1 MHLKTLILIL
11 SLTHSLAF
19 TSKSQDSPQLEQSD
33 VYGDLSEYLSWPMSA
48 TAFSGNDLSVM
59 NRFNDRELADLI
71 PNYSKTDTGI
81 GSFGDVSSM
90 RGLTNTPFFS
100 SPSVIQYVDDVPSGN
115 IFSHTAPLHAID
127 RVEILRGA
135 QSTLFGVNSYA
146 GVVNIV
152 SKRPSNEL
160 EGSISSS
167 YGNYDTRSLDS
178 YIMGPLNDDNS
189 LSFRIGGQ
197 YFERDGY
204 LTNSLLG
211 ISPDNQEHISG
222 AGSIYWNLSDNWEI
236 SLSASYDN
244 YDDGISRLTPLS
256 SDPFT
261 LNSDVRGS
269 SKQNAQSQSLRM
281 AYQGD
286 ELNFLSVTSR
296 RNWEIS
302 PYHFDL
308 DFGPNPGNDSKIYQ
322 EQDSVS
328 QEFRISSNN
337 NSTLEWTGGA
347 YFGETELDGNTKR
360 NFIIPLPPQFGGGF
374 APASTTTDY
383 ILTENAYALFGQI
396 TYNGIDRTGMHFGLR
411 LDQVEKGIYRN
422 AFGLAGPVPLINL
435 ENDYSF
441 ASPRAGIDFE
451 LNDSSL
457 VYVNTGISTKPGGFS
472 AFIDNPQSAAFDEEE
487 SWNNEIG
494 LKKKWL
500 DGNLKTNIALF
511 HNDIDN
517 YQVERSLVATDY
529 AVLNAEE
536 AKSYGVEIEFSAEIM
551 DGLTLQGSLGKV
563 NTELTKY
570 TDPLT
575 GDDLSGNKA
584 PFVPELDASL
594 SATYQHETGL
604 FARVELVHKGEI
616 YFDDRNV
623 GTFVEDGFTIINA
636 AVGYKANS
644 GLELSLFGTNLT
656 DEVFYLNMTPD
667 LNAGT
672 VGAPQLVGVRV
683 KWDY

>member
-1 MHLKTLILIL
+1 MHLHYILYFF
-11 SLTHSLAF
+11 SLLFSFALTAHSQNA
-19 TSKSQDSPQLEQSD
+19 PELEQSD
-33 VYGDLSEYLSWPMSA
+33 IYGDLSEYLSWPMSA
-48 TAFSGNDLSVM
+48 TAFSGNDINVM
-59 NRFNDRELADLI
+59 NKFSDRELADLI

-100 SPSVIQYVDDVPSGN
+100 SASVIQYVDDVPSGN
-115 IFSHTAPLHAID
+115 IFSHTTPLHAVD

-152 SKRPSNEL
+152 SKRPSNQL

-167 YGNYDTRSLDS
+167 FGDYDSKSFDS

-189 LSFRIGGQ
+189 LSFRVGGH

-204 LTNSLLG
+204 LTNPFLG
-211 ISPDNQEHISG
+211 ISPDNQDHLSG
-222 AGSIYWNLSDNWEI
+222 AGSIYWNISDNWEI
-236 SLSASYDN
+236 SLSASYDDYN
-244 YDDGISRLTPLS
+244 DGASRLTSLA
-256 SDPFT
+256 SDPFV
-261 LNSDVRGS
+261 LNSDIRGS
-269 SKQNAQSQSLRM
+269 SQQSAESQSLRM
-281 AYQGD
+281 AYEND
-286 ELNFLSVTSR
+286 TLKFLSVTSR
-296 RNWEIS
+296 RNWEMS
-302 PYHFDL
+302 PYYFDL
-308 DFGPNPGNDSKIYQ
+308 DFSPNPGNDSIIYQ

-328 QEFRISSNN
+328 QEFRFSSTND
-337 NSTLEWTGGA
+337 STLEWTGGA
-347 YFGETELDGNTKR
+347 FFGETELDGSTER

-383 ILTENAYALFGQI
+383 ILNENAYALFGQI
-396 TYNGIDRTGMHFGLR
+396 TYNGVDRTGMHLGLR
-411 LDQVEKGIYRN
+411 LDQVEKSIYRN
-422 AFGLAGPVPLINL
+422 AFGLAGPVPLISL

-441 ASPRAGIDFE
+441 VSPRAGIDFE

-457 VYVNTGISTKPGGFS
+457 VYINTGLSTKPGGFS
-472 AFIDNPQSAAFDEEE
+472 AFIDDPQSAAFDEEE
-487 SWNNEIG
+487 SWNKEIG

-500 DGNLKTNIALF
+500 DGNLRTNIALF

-536 AKSYGVEIEFSAEIM
+536 AKSYGAEIEFSTEVC

-563 NTELTKY
+563 HTELSKY
-570 TDPLT
+570 TDPLS
-575 GDDLSGNKA
+575 GADLSGNKA
-584 PFVPELDASL
+584 PFVPELDASI

-604 FARVELVHKGEI
+604 FARVELIHKGEI
-616 YFDDRNV
+616 FFDDRNV
-623 GTFVEDGFTIINA
+623 GTFVEDGFTILNA
-636 AVGYKANS
+636 TIGYKAKS
-644 GLELSLFGTNLT
+644 GLELSVFGTNLT
-656 DEVFYLNMTPD
+656 DEIFYLNMTPD

-672 VGAPQLVGVRV
+672 VGAPQLVGLRV

>member
-1 MHLKTLILIL
+1 MHLKSLILIL
-11 SLTHSLAF
+11 SLTHSLTF

-48 TAFSGNDLSVM
+48 TAFSGTDLGVM
-59 NRFNDRELADLI
+59 NRFSDRDLADLI

-115 IFSHTAPLHAID
+115 IFSHTAPLHAVD

-152 SKRPSNEL
+152 SKRPSNVL
-160 EGSISSS
+160 EGSITSSFA
-167 YGNYDTRSLDS
+167 NYDSKSFDS
-178 YIMGPLNDDNS
+178 YIMGPLNDDNT
-189 LSFRIGGQ
+189 LSFRLGGQ

-204 LTNSLLG
+204 LNNSLLG
-211 ISPDNQEHISG
+211 ISPDNQEHRSG

-244 YDDGISRLTPLS
+244 YDDGISRLTSLG

-269 SKQNAQSQSLRM
+269 SQQDAQSQSLRM
-281 AYQGD
+281 SYESD

-302 PYHFDL
+302 PYYFDL
-308 DFGPNPGNDSKIYQ
+308 DFGPNPGNESEIYQ
-322 EQDSVS
+322 EQDSIS
-328 QEFRISSNN
+328 QEFRFSSNN

-347 YFGETELDGNTKR
+347 YFGETELDGNTR
-360 NFIIPLPPQFGGGF
+360 RDFIIPLPPQFGGGF
-374 APASTTTDY
+374 TPASTTTDY
-383 ILTENAYALFGQI
+383 ILSENSYALFGQI
-396 TYNGIDRTGMHFGLR
+396 TYNGIERTGMHFGLR

-422 AFGLAGPVPLINL
+422 AFGLAGPVPLIDL

-451 LNDSSL
+451 LNDTSL
-457 VYVNTGISTKPGGFS
+457 VYVNTGISSKPGGFS
-472 AFIDNPQSAAFDEEE
+472 AFIDDPQSAVFDEEE

-511 HNDIDN
+511 HNEIDN

-536 AKSYGVEIEFSAEIM
+536 AESYGVEIEFSAEIL

-575 GDDLSGNKA
+575 GADLSGNKA
-584 PFVPELDASL
+584 PFVPEIDASL

-604 FARVELVHKGEI
+604 FARFELVHKGEI
-616 YFDDRNV
+616 FFDDRNI
-623 GTFVEDGFTIINA
+623 GAFVEDGFTVLNA

-644 GLELSLFGTNLT
+644 GLEVSLFGTNLT
-656 DEVFYLNMTPD
+656 DEVFYLNITPD

-672 VGAPQLVGVRV
+672 VGAPQLAGIKI

>member
-1 MHLKTLILIL
+1 MKSKPLLLILNLIYY
-11 SLTHSLAF
+11 LAF
-19 TSKSQDSPQLEQSD
+19 TANAQNAPQLEKSD

-48 TAFSGNDLSVM
+48 TAFSGTDLGVM
-59 NRFNDRELADLI
+59 NRFSDRDLADLI

-115 IFSHTAPLHAID
+115 IFSHTAPLHAVD

-152 SKRPSNEL
+152 SKRPSNVL
-160 EGSISSS
+160 EGSITSSFA
-167 YGNYDTRSLDS
+167 NYDSKSFDS
-178 YIMGPLNDDNS
+178 YIMGPLNDDNT
-189 LSFRIGGQ
+189 LSFRLGGQ

-204 LTNSLLG
+204 LNNSLLG
-211 ISPDNQEHISG
+211 ISPDNQEHRSG
-222 AGSIYWNLSDNWEI
+222 AGSIYWKLSDNWEI

-244 YDDGISRLTPLS
+244 YDDGISRLTSLG

-269 SKQNAQSQSLRM
+269 SQQDAQSQSLRM
-281 AYQGD
+281 SYESD

-308 DFGPNPGNDSKIYQ
+308 DFSPNPGNDSTIYQ
-322 EQDSVS
+322 EQDSIS
-328 QEFRISSNN
+328 QEFRFSSNN

-383 ILTENAYALFGQI
+383 ILSENAYALFGQI
-396 TYNGIDRTGMHFGLR
+396 TYNGIERTGMHFGLR

-472 AFIDNPQSAAFDEEE
+472 AFIDDPQSAVFDEEE

-511 HNDIDN
+511 HNEIDN

-536 AKSYGVEIEFSAEIM
+536 AESYGVEIEFSAEIL

-575 GDDLSGNKA
+575 GADLSGNKA
-584 PFVPELDASL
+584 PFVPEIDASL

-616 YFDDRNV
+616 FFDDRNV
-623 GTFVEDGFTIINA
+623 GAFVEDGFTVLNA

-644 GLELSLFGTNLT
+644 GLEVSLFGTNLT

-672 VGAPQLVGVRV
+672 VGAPQLAGIKI

>member
-1 MHLKTLILIL
+1 MYIKQLIFLI
-11 SLTHSLAF
+11 SLNQCLVFSAN
-19 TSKSQDSPQLEQSD
+19 SQESAQLEQSD
-33 VYGDLSEYLSWPMSA
+33 IYGDLSEYLSWPMSA

-59 NRFNDRELADLI
+59 NRFNDRDLADLI

-115 IFSHTAPLHAID
+115 IFSHTAPLHAVD

-152 SKRPSNEL
+152 SKRPSNAL

-167 YGNYDTRSLDS
+167 YANYDTKSLDS

-244 YDDGISRLTPLS
+244 YDDGISRLTSLS
-256 SDPFT
+256 GDPFT

-383 ILTENAYALFGQI
+383 ILSENAYALFGQI
-396 TYNGIDRTGMHFGLR
+396 TYNGIERTGMHFGLR

>member
-1 MHLKTLILIL
+1 MKSKQLLLILA
-11 SLTHSLAF
+11 LTHSLAF

-100 SPSVIQYVDDVPSGN
+100 APSVIQYVDDVPSGN

-244 YDDGISRLTPLS
+244 YDDGISRITPLS

-396 TYNGIDRTGMHFGLR
+396 TYNGIERTGMHFGLR

>member
-1 MHLKTLILIL
+1 MKLNHLLFII
-11 SLTHSLAF
+11 LAF
-19 TSKSQDSPQLEQSD
+19 SYSFTANAQNTPDLDQSD
-33 VYGDLSEYLSWPMSA
+33 IYGDLSEYLSWPMSA
-48 TAFSGNDLSVM
+48 TAFSGTDLGVM
-59 NRFNDRELADLI
+59 NRYSDRELADLI

-115 IFSHTAPLHAID
+115 IFSHTAPLHAVD

-152 SKRPSNEL
+152 SKRPSNVL
-160 EGSISSS
+160 EGSITSSFA
-167 YGNYDTRSLDS
+167 NYDSKSFDS
-178 YIMGPLNDDNS
+178 YIMGPLNDDNT
-189 LSFRIGGQ
+189 LSFRLGGQ

-204 LTNSLLG
+204 LNNSLLG
-211 ISPDNQEHISG
+211 ISPDNQEHRSG

-244 YDDGISRLTPLS
+244 YDDGISRLTSLG

-269 SKQNAQSQSLRM
+269 SQQDAQSQSLRM
-281 AYQGD
+281 SYESD

-308 DFGPNPGNDSKIYQ
+308 DFGPNPGNESKIYQ
-322 EQDSVS
+322 EQDSIS
-328 QEFRISSNN
+328 QEFRFSSNN

-347 YFGETELDGNTKR
+347 YFGETELDGNTR
-360 NFIIPLPPQFGGGF
+360 RDFIIPLPPQFGGGF

-383 ILTENAYALFGQI
+383 ILSENSYALFGQI
-396 TYNGIDRTGMHFGLR
+396 TYNGIERTGMHFGLR
-411 LDQVEKGIYRN
+411 LDQFEKGIYRN
-422 AFGLAGPVPLINL
+422 AFGLAGPVPLIDL

-451 LNDSSL
+451 LNDTSL
-457 VYVNTGISTKPGGFS
+457 VYVNTGISSKPGGFS
-472 AFIDNPQSAAFDEEE
+472 AFIDDPQSAVFDEEE

-511 HNDIDN
+511 HNEIDN

-536 AKSYGVEIEFSAEIM
+536 AESYGVEIEFSAEIL

-575 GDDLSGNKA
+575 GADLSGNKA
-584 PFVPELDASL
+584 PFVPEIDASL

-616 YFDDRNV
+616 FFDDRNV
-623 GTFVEDGFTIINA
+623 GAFVEDGFTVLNA

-644 GLELSLFGTNLT
+644 GLEVSLFGTNLT

-672 VGAPQLVGVRV
+672 VGAPQLAGIKI

>member
-1 MHLKTLILIL
+1 MKLNHLLFII
-11 SLTHSLAF
+11 LAF
-19 TSKSQDSPQLEQSD
+19 SYSFTANAQNTPDLDQSD
-33 VYGDLSEYLSWPMSA
+33 IYGDLSEYLSWPMSA
-48 TAFSGNDLSVM
+48 TAFSGTDLGVM
-59 NRFNDRELADLI
+59 NRYSDRELADLI

-115 IFSHTAPLHAID
+115 IFSHTSPLHAVD

-152 SKRPSNEL
+152 SKRPSNVL
-160 EGSISSS
+160 EGSITSSFA
-167 YGNYDTRSLDS
+167 NYDSMSFDS
-178 YIMGPLNDDNS
+178 YIMGPLNDDNT
-189 LSFRIGGQ
+189 LSFRLGGQ

-204 LTNSLLG
+204 LNNSLLG
-211 ISPDNQEHISG
+211 ISPDNQEHRSG

-244 YDDGISRLTPLS
+244 YDDGISRLTSLG

-269 SKQNAQSQSLRM
+269 SQQDAQSQSLRM
-281 AYQGD
+281 SYESD

-308 DFGPNPGNDSKIYQ
+308 DFGPNPGNESKIYQ
-322 EQDSVS
+322 EQDSIS
-328 QEFRISSNN
+328 QEFRFSSNN
-337 NSTLEWTGGA
+337 NPTLEWTGGA
-347 YFGETELDGNTKR
+347 YFGETELDGNTR
-360 NFIIPLPPQFGGGF
+360 RDFIIPLPPQFGGGF

-383 ILTENAYALFGQI
+383 ILSENSYALFGQI
-396 TYNGIDRTGMHFGLR
+396 TYNGIERTGMHFGLR

-422 AFGLAGPVPLINL
+422 AFGLAGPVPLIDL

-451 LNDSSL
+451 LNDTSL
-457 VYVNTGISTKPGGFS
+457 VYVNTGISSKPGGFS
-472 AFIDNPQSAAFDEEE
+472 AFIDDPQSAVFDEEE

-511 HNDIDN
+511 HNEIDN

-536 AKSYGVEIEFSAEIM
+536 AESYGVEIEFSAEIL

-575 GDDLSGNKA
+575 GADLSGNKA
-584 PFVPELDASL
+584 PFVPEIDASL

-616 YFDDRNV
+616 FFDDRNV
-623 GTFVEDGFTIINA
+623 GAFVEDGFTVLNA

-644 GLELSLFGTNLT
+644 GLEVSLFGTNLT

-672 VGAPQLVGVRV
+672 VGAPQLAGIKI

>member
-1 MHLKTLILIL
+1 MQLKSLILIL
-11 SLTHSLAF
+11 SLIHGLAF

-167 YGNYDTRSLDS
+167 YGNYDTKSLDS

-189 LSFRIGGQ
+189 LSFRLGGQ

-211 ISPDNQEHISG
+211 ISPDNQEHVSG

-244 YDDGISRLTPLS
+244 YDDGISRLTSLS
-256 SDPFT
+256 GDPFT

-281 AYQGD
+281 SYQGD

>member
-1 MHLKTLILIL
+1 MNSKQLLLILA
-11 SLTHSLAF
+11 LTHSLAF

-167 YGNYDTRSLDS
+167 YGNYDTKSLDS

-244 YDDGISRLTPLS
+244 YDDGISRLTSLS
-256 SDPFT
+256 GDPFT

-281 AYQGD
+281 SYQGD

-422 AFGLAGPVPLINL
+422 AFGLTGPVPLINL

-500 DGNLKTNIALF
+500 DGNLKTNIAVF

>member
-1 MHLKTLILIL
+1 MKSKPLFLILNLIYY
-11 SLTHSLAF
+11 LAF
-19 TSKSQDSPQLEQSD
+19 TANAQNAPQLEQSD

-48 TAFSGNDLSVM
+48 TAFSGTDLGVM
-59 NRFNDRELADLI
+59 NRFSDRDLADLI

-115 IFSHTAPLHAID
+115 IFSHTTPLHAVD

-152 SKRPSNEL
+152 SKRPSNVL
-160 EGSISSS
+160 EGSITSSFA
-167 YGNYDTRSLDS
+167 NYDSKSFDS
-178 YIMGPLNDDNS
+178 YIMGPLNDDNT
-189 LSFRIGGQ
+189 LSFRLGGQ

-204 LTNSLLG
+204 LNNSLLG
-211 ISPDNQEHISG
+211 ISPDNQEHRSG

-244 YDDGISRLTPLS
+244 YDDGISRLTSLG

-269 SKQNAQSQSLRM
+269 SQQDAQSQSLRM
-281 AYQGD
+281 SYESD

-308 DFGPNPGNDSKIYQ
+308 DFGPNPGNESKIYQ
-322 EQDSVS
+322 EQDSIS
-328 QEFRISSNN
+328 QEFRFSSNN

-347 YFGETELDGNTKR
+347 YFGETELDGNTR
-360 NFIIPLPPQFGGGF
+360 RDFIIPIPPQFGGGF
-374 APASTTTDY
+374 TPASTTTDY
-383 ILTENAYALFGQI
+383 ILSENSYALFGQI
-396 TYNGIDRTGMHFGLR
+396 TYNGIERTGMHFGLR

-422 AFGLAGPVPLINL
+422 AFGLAGPVPLIDL

-451 LNDSSL
+451 LNDTSL
-457 VYVNTGISTKPGGFS
+457 VYVNTGISSKPGGFS
-472 AFIDNPQSAAFDEEE
+472 AFIDDPQSAVFDEEE

-511 HNDIDN
+511 HNEIDN

-536 AKSYGVEIEFSAEIM
+536 AESYGVEIEFSAEIL
-551 DGLTLQGSLGKV
+551 DGLTLQGSLGTV

-575 GDDLSGNKA
+575 GADLSGNKA
-584 PFVPELDASL
+584 PFVPEIDASL

-616 YFDDRNV
+616 FFDDRNV
-623 GTFVEDGFTIINA
+623 GAFVEDGFTVLNA

-644 GLELSLFGTNLT
+644 GLEVSLFGTNLT

-672 VGAPQLVGVRV
+672 VGAPQLAGIKI

>member
-1 MHLKTLILIL
+1 MKSKQLLLILA
-11 SLTHSLAF
+11 LTHSLAF

-100 SPSVIQYVDDVPSGN
+100 APSVIQYVDDVPSGN

-135 QSTLFGVNSYA
+135 QSALFGVNSYA

-244 YDDGISRLTPLS
+244 YDDGISRITPLS

>member
-1 MHLKTLILIL
+1 MNFKPLLLISTL
-11 SLTHSLAF
+11 TYFLAF
-19 TSKSQDSPQLEQSD
+19 TANAQNTPQLEQSD
-33 VYGDLSEYLSWPMSA
+33 IYGDLSDYLSWPMSA
-48 TAFSGNDLSVM
+48 TAFSGTDLSVM
-59 NRFNDRELADLI
+59 NRFSDRELADLI
-71 PNYSKTDTGI
+71 PSYSKTDTGI

-115 IFSHTAPLHAID
+115 IFSHTAPLHAVD

-167 YGNYDTRSLDS
+167 YANYDTKSFDS

-189 LSFRIGGQ
+189 LSFRLGGQ

-222 AGSIYWNLSDNWEI
+222 AGSIYWNLSENWEI
-236 SLSASYDN
+236 SLSASHDN
-244 YDDGISRLTPLS
+244 YDDGIARLTPLS

-281 AYQGD
+281 SYESD

-308 DFGPNPGNDSKIYQ
+308 DFGPNPGNESKIYQ

-328 QEFRISSNN
+328 QEFRFSSANN
-337 NSTLEWTGGA
+337 TTLEWTGGA

-374 APASTTTDY
+374 APVSTTTDY
-383 ILTENAYALFGQI
+383 ILSENAYALFGQI
-396 TYNGIDRTGMHFGLR
+396 TYNGIERTGMHLGLR
-411 LDQVEKGIYRN
+411 LDQVEKSIHRN

-441 ASPRAGIDFE
+441 VSPRAGIDFE

-517 YQVERSLVATDY
+517 YQIERSLVATDY

-536 AKSYGVEIEFSAEIM
+536 AKSYGVEIEFSAELF

-575 GDDLSGNKA
+575 GADLSGNKA

-616 YFDDRNV
+616 FFDDRNV
-623 GTFVEDGFTIINA
+623 GTFVEDGFTILNA

-644 GLELSLFGTNLT
+644 GLELSVFGTNLT

-672 VGAPQLVGVRV
+672 VGAPQLVGVKV

>member
-1 MHLKTLILIL
+1 MHLKSLILIL

-115 IFSHTAPLHAID
+115 IFSHTAPLHAVD

-189 LSFRIGGQ
+189 LSFRLGGQ

-211 ISPDNQEHISG
+211 ISPDNQEHVSG
-222 AGSIYWNLSDNWEI
+222 SGSIYWNLSDNWEI

-244 YDDGISRLTPLS
+244 YDDGISRLTSLS
-256 SDPFT
+256 GDPFT

-281 AYQGD
+281 SYQSD

-383 ILTENAYALFGQI
+383 ILSENAYALFGQI
-396 TYNGIDRTGMHFGLR
+396 TYNGIERTGMHFGLR

-472 AFIDNPQSAAFDEEE
+472 AFIDNPQSAVFDEEE
-487 SWNNEIG
+487 SWNNELG

-500 DGNLKTNIALF
+500 DGNLKTNIAVF

-536 AKSYGVEIEFSAEIM
+536 AESYGVEIEFSAEIM

-644 GLELSLFGTNLT
+644 GLELSVFGTNLT

>member
-1 MHLKTLILIL
+1 MQLKSLILIL
-11 SLTHSLAF
+11 SLIHGLAF

-167 YGNYDTRSLDS
+167 YGNYDTKSLDS

-244 YDDGISRLTPLS
+244 YDDGISRLTSLS
-256 SDPFT
+256 GDPFT

-281 AYQGD
+281 SYQGD

-500 DGNLKTNIALF
+500 DGNLKTNIAVF

>member
-1 MHLKTLILIL
+1 MYYKFILIL
-11 SLTHSLAF
+11 TSILCLTVSIVNA
-19 TSKSQDSPQLEQSD
+19 QDAPELEQSD
-33 VYGDLSEYLSWPMSA
+33 IYGDLSEYLSWPMSA
-48 TAFSGNDLSVM
+48 TAFSGTDLSVM
-59 NRFNDRELADLI
+59 NRLSDRELADLI

-81 GSFGDVSSM
+81 GSFGDVSSI

-100 SPSVIQYVDDVPSGN
+100 SASVIQYVDDVPSGN
-115 IFSHTAPLHAID
+115 IFSHTSPLHAVD
-127 RVEILRGA
+127 KVEILRGP
-135 QSTLFGVNSYA
+135 QGTLFGVNSYA

-152 SKRPSNEL
+152 SKRPSNKL

-167 YGNYDTRSLDS
+167 YASYDARSFDS
-178 YIMGPLNDDNS
+178 YIMGPINNDNS
-189 LSFRIGGQ
+189 LSFRLGGQ

-204 LTNSLLG
+204 LTNSILN
-211 ISPDNQEHISG
+211 ISPDHQDHISG
-222 AGSIYWNLSDNWEI
+222 SGSLYWNVSDDWEI
-236 SLSASYDN
+236 SLSASYDDYN
-244 YDDGISRLTPLS
+244 DGASRLTSLG

-261 LNSDVRGS
+261 LNSDIKGS
-269 SKQNAQSQSLRM
+269 SQQNAQTQSLRM
-281 AYQGD
+281 SYEGD
-286 ELNFLSVTSR
+286 SLNFLSVTSH
-296 RNWEIS
+296 RNWDIS

-308 DFGPNPGNDSKIYQ
+308 DFGPNPGNESRIYQ
-322 EQDSVS
+322 EQDTVS
-328 QEFRISSNN
+328 QEFRFSSNN
-337 NSTLEWTGGA
+337 DSNLEWTGGA
-347 YFGETELDGNTKR
+347 YFGETELDGNTTR
-360 NFIIPLPPQFGGGF
+360 NFIVPLPPQFGGGF
-374 APASTTTDY
+374 APVQTTTDY
-383 ILTENAYALFGQI
+383 TLSENAYAVFGQF
-396 TYNGIDRTGMHFGLR
+396 TYNGIDRTGIHLGLR
-411 LDQVEKGIYRN
+411 LDQVEKSIHRN
-422 AFGLAGPVPLINL
+422 AVGLSGPVSPIDL

-457 VYVNTGISTKPGGFS
+457 VYVNTGVSSKPGGFS
-472 AFIDNPQSAAFDEEE
+472 AFIDDPQSAAFDEEE

-500 DGNLKTNIALF
+500 DGTLKTNIAFF

-536 AKSYGVEIEFSAEIM
+536 AKSYGAEIEFSAEVLE
-551 DGLTLQGSLGKV
+551 GVTLQGSLGKV
-563 NTELTKY
+563 HTELTKY

-575 GDDLSGNKA
+575 GADLSGNKA
-584 PFVPELDASL
+584 PFVPEIDASI

-616 YFDDRNV
+616 FFDDRNLD
-623 GTFVEDGFTIINA
+623 TFVEDGFTILNA
-636 AVGYKANS
+636 AVGYKAKS

-672 VGAPQLVGVRV
+672 VGAPQLIGMRV